1 MRGRGGSERSGDG
14 MDGVARQ
21 QLYYSVEQVADLL
34 GLHVRTVRGYVR
46 EGRLK
51 AALVGRQYR
60 ITPEDLEA
68 FTGLPTPSPARAARP
83 SARHTEVSGIVQ
95 IDAIGPGSVDRLTN
109 LLMAAVAGRHGD
121 DRLRVESVHDRER
134 ATLKI
139 IVLGGLDATAE
150 LLRLIDSVI
159 EDLE

>member
-1 MRGRGGSERSGDG
+1 

-51 AALVGRQYR
+51 AARVGRQYR
-60 ITPEDLEA
+60 ITHEDLEA
-68 FTGLPTPSPARAARP
+68 FTGLPAPSPARAARP
-83 SARHTEVSGIVQ
+83 ARHTEVSGIVQ

>member
-1 MRGRGGSERSGDG
+1 

-51 AALVGRQYR
+51 ATLVGRQYR
-60 ITPEDLEA
+60 ITHEDLEA
-68 FTGLPTPSPARAARP
+68 FTGLPAPAPAGAARP
-83 SARHTEVSGIVQ
+83 ARHTEVSGIVQ

-150 LLRLIDSVI
+150 LLRLVDSVI

>member
-1 MRGRGGSERSGDG
+1 
-14 MDGVARQ
+14 MDGVTRQ

-46 EGRLK
+46 DGRLK

-60 ITPEDLEA
+60 VTHEDLEA
-68 FTGLPTPSPARAARP
+68 FTGLPAPSPARP
-83 SARHTEVSGIVQ
+83 ARHTEVSGIVQ
-95 IDAIGPGSVDRLTN
+95 IDAIAPGSVDRLTN

-139 IVLGGLDATAE
+139 IVLGGLDTTAE

>member
-1 MRGRGGSERSGDG
+1 

-60 ITPEDLEA
+60 ITHEDLEA
-68 FTGLPTPSPARAARP
+68 FTGLPAPSPARAGRP
-83 SARHTEVSGIVQ
+83 ARHTEVSGIVQ

-121 DRLRVESVHDRER
+121 DRLRVESIHDRER

>member
-1 MRGRGGSERSGDG
+1 M
-14 MDGVARQ
+14 ARQ

-60 ITPEDLEA
+60 ITHEDLEA
-68 FTGLPTPSPARAARP
+68 FTGLPAPSPARAARP
-83 SARHTEVSGIVQ
+83 ARHTEVSGIVQ

>member
-1 MRGRGGSERSGDG
+1 

-51 AALVGRQYR
+51 ATLVGRQYR
-60 ITPEDLEA
+60 ITHEDLEA
-68 FTGLPTPSPARAARP
+68 FTGLPAPAPARAARP
-83 SARHTEVSGIVQ
+83 ARHTEVSGIVQ

-150 LLRLIDSVI
+150 LLRLVDSVI

>member
-1 MRGRGGSERSGDG
+1 

-60 ITPEDLEA
+60 ITHEDLEA
-68 FTGLPTPSPARAARP
+68 FTGLPAHAPARAARP
-83 SARHTEVSGIVQ
+83 ARHTEVSGIVQ

-150 LLRLIDSVI
+150 LLRLVDSVI

>member
-1 MRGRGGSERSGDG
+1 

-60 ITPEDLEA
+60 ITHEDLEA
-68 FTGLPTPSPARAARP
+68 FTGLPAPSPTRAARP
-83 SARHTEVSGIVQ
+83 ARHTEVSGIVQ